1 MGREDITPYWRVV
14 RDDGSL
20 NEKFPG
26 GVEAQATR
34 LKEEGYAIF
43 YSPLLHCLLRGE
55 IFCFDQ

>member
-26 GVEAQATR
+26 GVEVQAER
-34 LKEEGYAIF
+34 LKEERYTIF
-43 YSPLLHCLLRGE
+43 YSPLLRCLLCGE
-55 IFCFDQ
+55 IFCFNQ